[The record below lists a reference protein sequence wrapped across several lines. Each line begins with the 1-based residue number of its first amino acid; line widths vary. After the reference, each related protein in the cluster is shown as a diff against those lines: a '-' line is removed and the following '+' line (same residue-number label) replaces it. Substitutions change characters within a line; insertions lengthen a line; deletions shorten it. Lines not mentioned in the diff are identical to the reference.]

1 MMTVGVMARG
11 GCWVKAQDC
20 SDGNEASVQADGA
33 GMLEPTWR
41 TR

>member
-11 GCWVKAQDC
+11 DCWVKARGC
-20 SDGNEASVQADGA
+20 SGGNEASVQADGA

-41 TR
+41 AR